1 MGGRAGVDPEIVKKR
16 YEYSKRMK
24 NQIVTHGKNA
34 LIASVILGMILG
46 GLIAWAKWNDQIL
59 PILFGISIG
68 GGATLIVG
76 GLTYLIFTAVA
87 TRGVKKWDELQRR
100 VSEFQIMNKIIDQK
114 AQELYPVPMLLEMIA
129 SKEQTG
135 GVKQGSIQLVKQ
147 CEDYINATAT

>member
-1 MGGRAGVDPEIVKKR
+1 MGARAGVNREIVNNR

-24 NQIVTHGKNA
+24 NQIVKHGKNA

-87 TRGVKKWDELQRR
+87 TRGLKKWDELQKR
-100 VSEFQIMNKIIDQK
+100 VSEFQIMERIVDPK
-114 AQELYPVPMLLEMIA
+114 AKELHAVPILLGTIA
-129 SKEQTG
+129 SKELS
-135 GVKQGSIQLVKQ
+135 VKQGSIELVKQ